1 MQKIVCMKWGTR
13 YDFNFVNRL
22 YSSIKKHT
30 KRPTKLYC
38 FTDDRKGINNAI
50 VCKPLPKIKI
60 PLQLSFTP
68 WRKLSMWQNPLGDL
82 ENDVLFLDL
91 DLVITGNLD
100 RFFDYK
106 PGKYCVIEN
115 WTQKGKGIGNTS
127 CFRFPVGNYSFVYS
141 DFEKNSNETEKFIS
155 ELKTYISSKIGSDIN
170 FRRVESVGPKVSS
183 ELLKQGITAIALSL
197 AAMLFYIWVRFEWQF
212 SLGSIIALFHDVI
225 ITLGIFSILSLEV
238 NLSIV
243 AAVLTI
249 VGYSMNDTVVIYDR
263 IRENLLKYSKIN
275 TNEIANISVN
285 ETLSRTIITSLT
297 TLLAL
302 GSIFVLGGEI
312 LKGFS
317 FAMILGVIIGTY
329 SSIFVASPVLNYF
342 KVTQK
347 TLLKDENI

>member
-1 MQKIVCMKWGTR
+1 M
-13 YDFNFVNRL
+13 
-22 YSSIKKHT
+22 
-30 KRPTKLYC
+30 
-38 FTDDRKGINNAI
+38 INNKINFSKLFKTANILSIIAVLVSIFFLFFKGLNFGVDFKGGTLIEIRI
-50 VCKPLPKIKI
+50 VDQNIKI
-60 PLQLSFTP
+60 QDVRSSLDSAE
-68 WRKLSMWQNPLGDL
+68 LGDVSVKQFGK
-82 ENDVLFLDL
+82 EGDFL
-91 DLVITGNLD
+91 I
-100 RFFDYK
+100 K
-106 PGKYCVIEN
+106 
-115 WTQKGKGIGNTS
+115 
-127 CFRFPVGNYSFVYS
+127 
-141 DFEKNSNETEKFIS
+141 FEKNSNEDKKFIS
-155 ELKTYISSKIGSDIN
+155 QLKNKISNKIGSEVN

-197 AAMLFYIWVRFEWQF
+197 AAMLFYIWIRFEWQF

-225 ITLGIFSILSLEV
+225 ITLGLFAILSFEV

-302 GSIFVLGGEI
+302 GSIFILGGEI
-312 LKGFS
+312 LRGFS
-317 FAMILGVIIGTY
+317 FAMILGVLIGTY

-347 TLLKDENI
+347 TLLKDDNL